1 MTAGE
6 LTGEVLDKLREQ
18 FYACEKNK
26 LAQNVCSGSDPLE
39 ACLKRRLKFV
49 TTFLPNILFPAA

>member
-26 LAQNVCSGSDPLE
+26 LAQNVCSRSDPLE
-39 ACLKRRLKFV
+39 ACLKRR
-49 TTFLPNILFPAA
+49 